1 MKTGSSMKN
10 RLAHVLGLTKARV
23 PAHAPTFRRCALVL
37 SIAAILPLA
46 PLAVHAQRGGRSPGS
61 EIEQEDTRLP
71 NGKSQKDEILKAEHE
86 QNLKD
91 AAQLVELSEQ
101 LKEELEK
108 NDRYVVSMSTVKKT
122 DDIEKLVRKIRSR
135 LRHN

>member
-1 MKTGSSMKN
+1 
-10 RLAHVLGLTKARV
+10 V
-23 PAHAPTFRRCALVL
+23 F

-46 PLAVHAQRGGRSPGS
+46 PRAVDAQRGGASPPPTP
-61 EIEQEDTRLP
+61 EQEEVRLP
-71 NGKSQKDEILKAEHE
+71 NGKLQRDEIAKAEHE

-108 NDRYVVSMSTVKKT
+108 NDRFVVSMSTVKKT

>member
-1 MKTGSSMKN
+1 
-10 RLAHVLGLTKARV
+10 V
-23 PAHAPTFRRCALVL
+23 F

-46 PLAVHAQRGGRSPGS
+46 PRAVDAQRGGASPPPPP
-61 EIEQEDTRLP
+61 EQEEVRLP
-71 NGKSQKDEILKAEHE
+71 NGKLQRDEIAKAEHE

-108 NDRYVVSMSTVKKT
+108 NDRFVVSMSTVKKT

>member
-1 MKTGSSMKN
+1 MKL
-10 RLAHVLGLTKARV
+10 RI
-23 PAHAPTFRRCALVL
+23 RRCALVL
-37 SIAAILPLA
+37 SITALVPLA
-46 PLAVHAQRGGRSPGS
+46 PLAVDAQRGGRESPVGS
-61 EIEQEDTRLP
+61 DQEDNRLP
-71 NGKSQKDEILKAEHE
+71 NGKSQKDEILKADYA

-108 NDRYVVSMSTVKKT
+108 NDRFVVSMSTLKKT